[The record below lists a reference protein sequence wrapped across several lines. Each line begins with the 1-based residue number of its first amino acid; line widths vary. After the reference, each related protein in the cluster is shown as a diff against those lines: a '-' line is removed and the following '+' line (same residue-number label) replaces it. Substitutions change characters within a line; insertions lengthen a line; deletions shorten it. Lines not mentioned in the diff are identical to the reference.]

1 MMENSNSDVA
11 NDSCGIDELENE
23 DDGVDD
29 SVLKAFRSFDQD
41 GDGTISIA
49 ELRLVLGPGGAL
61 AEVAGAL
68 TNEEID
74 SLISIADVD
83 GDGEIG
89 YEEFVQLVDRMK
101 GGDSEEDMKKAF
113 RYFDIDKD
121 GVISKE
127 DMKVAMKKLGKE
139 FSDKVINQIFEEAD
153 DDGDG
158 TVDYDEFVKNVAKKQ

>member
-1 MMENSNSDVA
+1 MENLNFDDV
-11 NDSCGIDELENE
+11 NDSSEVNELENE
-23 DDGVDD
+23 EDGVDD

-74 SLISIADVD
+74 SLISVADVD

-139 FSDKVINQIFEEAD
+139 FSDNVINQIFEEAD

>member
-1 MMENSNSDVA
+1 MENSKFEDA
-11 NDSCGIDELENE
+11 NDSSGVDELENE
-23 DDGVDD
+23 EDGVDA

-89 YEEFVQLVDRMK
+89 YEEFVQLVARMK
-101 GGDSEEDMKKAF
+101 GGDSEEDLKKAF

-121 GVISKE
+121 GVISKG
-127 DMKVAMKKLGKE
+127 DMKVAMKKLGKD
-139 FSDKVINQIFEEAD
+139 FSDNVINQIFEEAD

>member
-1 MMENSNSDVA
+1 MENLNFDVVK
-11 NDSCGIDELENE
+11 DSSEVNELENE
-23 DDGVDD
+23 EDGVDD

-74 SLISIADVD
+74 SLISVADVD

-139 FSDKVINQIFEEAD
+139 FSDNVINQIFEEAD

>member
-1 MMENSNSDVA
+1 MENLNFDAV
-11 NDSCGIDELENE
+11 NDSSEVNELENE
-23 DDGVDD
+23 EDGVDD

-74 SLISIADVD
+74 SLISVADVD

-139 FSDKVINQIFEEAD
+139 FSDNVINQIFEEAD

>member
-1 MMENSNSDVA
+1 MENLNFDIA
-11 NDSCGIDELENE
+11 NDSSGVDELENE
-23 DDGVDD
+23 ENGVDD

-74 SLISIADVD
+74 SLISVADVD

-139 FSDKVINQIFEEAD
+139 FSDNVINQIFEEAD

-158 TVDYDEFVKNVAKKQ
+158 TVDYDEFVKKVAKKQ

>member
-1 MMENSNSDVA
+1 MENLNFDAVK
-11 NDSCGIDELENE
+11 DSSEVNELENE
-23 DDGVDD
+23 EDGVDD

-74 SLISIADVD
+74 SLISVADVD

-139 FSDKVINQIFEEAD
+139 FSDNVINQIFEEAD

>member
-1 MMENSNSDVA
+1 MENLNFDVVK
-11 NDSCGIDELENE
+11 DSSEVNELENE
-23 DDGVDD
+23 EDGVDD

-127 DMKVAMKKLGKE
+127 DMKIAMKKLGKE
-139 FSDKVINQIFEEAD
+139 FSDNVINQIFEEAD